1 MMPDLTTDSGWH
13 LDKRVPIAIVLA
25 IFFQTAGIVWFAATL
40 ENRVAQLEASQAH
53 RADERD
59 RLIALETQMRAIHET
74 LLRMERRLE
83 RDANQRR

>member
-59 RLIALETQMRAIHET
+59 RLICAGNPDAGHP
-74 LLRMERRLE
+74 
-83 RDANQRR
+83 RDAVAHGAPSGTGR